1 MGGCST
7 MSNELGE
14 AIRSLVNERGISE
27 DLVLDTIKGF
37 LLAAYKRKFGTA
49 DNAVVQF
56 NEANDDVQLFAKKMI
71 VEDDDFDGAFDEIS
85 YSEALELH
93 EECEVGDELLIPIDP
108 KTFDRISV
116 QSAKQKARQDLK
128 DIQKDTLYSEFRTK
142 ENEMIIGYYQRE
154 QNGDIY
160 IDLGK
165 VEGILPKRFQSPREA
180 YRKNDKIKCFVYQV
194 IKPEKGQ
201 LQVILSRTHPEFVK
215 KLFELEI
222 PEIYDHSIEIYKIVR
237 EPGFRTKVAVYSRRD
252 DLDPVGACVGLKG
265 IRIQTIMR
273 EMEGERID
281 VLRYDPNPI
290 EFIRNALAPAEV
302 KRVVV
307 LDENKRT
314 AVAVVEESQLSLA
327 IGKQGLNVRLANKLV
342 DWVIDVKTVDQFKDM
357 DLGSMTKER
366 VESLFTPEPTIE
378 QEFEEDE
385 MLLGQIPELSQELV
399 AKFNFH
405 DVYTVEEFV
414 NLSKEELDLFSDI
427 TADEISSVHDILSEY
442 VDIVEEEPDGEADT
456 EFQCPECGHP
466 ISPDMTVCPNCH
478 VGLSFEEVEIDEE

>member
-1 MGGCST
+1 M
-7 MSNELGE
+7 
-14 AIRSLVNERGISE
+14 
-27 DLVLDTIKGF
+27 
-37 LLAAYKRKFGTA
+37 
-49 DNAVVQF
+49 
-56 NEANDDVQLFAKKMI
+56 
-71 VEDDDFDGAFDEIS
+71 
-85 YSEALELH
+85 
-93 EECEVGDELLIPIDP
+93 
-108 KTFDRISV
+108 
-116 QSAKQKARQDLK
+116 
-128 DIQKDTLYSEFRTK
+128 
-142 ENEMIIGYYQRE
+142 
-154 QNGDIY
+154 
-160 IDLGK
+160 
-165 VEGILPKRFQSPREA
+165 
-180 YRKNDKIKCFVYQV
+180 
-194 IKPEKGQ
+194 
-201 LQVILSRTHPEFVK
+201 SRTHPEFVK

-252 DLDPVGACVGLKG
+252 DLDPVGACVLKG

-442 VDIVEEEPDGEADT
+442 VDIVEEEPDGEAET

>member
-71 VEDDDFDGAFDEIS
+71 VEDDDFDGAIDEIS

-442 VDIVEEEPDGEADT
+442 VDIVEEEPDGEAET

>member
-1 MGGCST
+1 

-71 VEDDDFDGAFDEIS
+71 VEDDDFDGAIDEIS

-222 PEIYDHSIEIYKIVR
+222 PEIYDYSIEIYKIVR

-442 VDIVEEEPDGEADT
+442 VDIVEEEPDGEAET

>member
-1 MGGCST
+1 

-442 VDIVEEEPDGEADT
+442 VDIVEEEPDGEAET

>member
-1 MGGCST
+1 
-7 MSNELGE
+7 
-14 AIRSLVNERGISE
+14 
-27 DLVLDTIKGF
+27 
-37 LLAAYKRKFGTA
+37 
-49 DNAVVQF
+49 
-56 NEANDDVQLFAKKMI
+56 MI
-71 VEDDDFDGAFDEIS
+71 VEYDDFDGAFDEIS

>member
-1 MGGCST
+1 

-37 LLAAYKRKFGTA
+37 LLAAYKWKFGTA

-71 VEDDDFDGAFDEIS
+71 VEDDDFDGAIDEIS

-442 VDIVEEEPDGEADT
+442 VDIVEEEPDGEAET

>member
-1 MGGCST
+1 

-27 DLVLDTIKGF
+27 DLVLETIKGF

-56 NEANDDVQLFAKKMI
+56 NETNDDVQLFARKMI
-71 VEDDDFDGAFDEIS
+71 VEDDDFDGDITEIPH
-85 YSEALELH
+85 SEAMELH
-93 EECEVGDELLIPIDP
+93 EDCEVGDEILIPIDP

-128 DIQKDTLYSEFRTK
+128 DIQKDTLYSEFKTK

-160 IDLGK
+160 VDLGK
-165 VEGILPKRFQSPREA
+165 VEGILPKRYQSPREA

-194 IKPEKGQ
+194 EKPEHGQ
-201 LQVILSRTHPEFVK
+201 LRVILSRTHSEFVK

-222 PEIYDHSIEIYKIVR
+222 PEIYDHSIEIFKIVR
-237 EPGFRTKVAVYSRRD
+237 EPGFRTKVAVYTRRE

-281 VLRYDPNPI
+281 VLRYDTNPI
-290 EFIRNALAPAEV
+290 EFIKNALAPAEV
-302 KRVVV
+302 KKVVI
-307 LDENKRT
+307 LDEVKRT
-314 AVAVVEESQLSLA
+314 AIAVVDETQLSLA

-342 DWVIDVKTVDQFKDM
+342 DWVIDVKTVDQFREM
-357 DLGSMTKER
+357 DLGATVKER
-366 VESLFTPEPTIE
+366 VDALFAQEPTIE
-378 QEFEEDE
+378 QEFDEDE
-385 MLLGQIPELSQELV
+385 MLLSQIPELGSALIEKL
-399 AKFNFH
+399 NFH
-405 DVYTVEEFV
+405 DIYTVEEFV
-414 NLSKEELDLFSDI
+414 NLTQEELAEFDDI
-427 TADEISSVHDILSEY
+427 TDEDVLRIHEILEDY
-442 VDIVEEEPDGEADT
+442 VDIVEEEVDEQQEY

-466 ISPDMTVCPNCH
+466 ISTDMTVCPNCH
-478 VGLSFEEVEIDEE
+478 VGLSFEEVELDEE

>member
-71 VEDDDFDGAFDEIS
+71 VEDDDFDGAIDEIS

-366 VESLFTPEPTIE
+366 VESLFTLEPTIE

-385 MLLGQIPELSQELV
+385 MLLSQIPELSQELV

-414 NLSKEELDLFSDI
+414 NLSKEELDVFSDI

>member
-1 MGGCST
+1 

>member
-165 VEGILPKRFQSPREA
+165 
-180 YRKNDKIKCFVYQV
+180 
-194 IKPEKGQ
+194 
-201 LQVILSRTHPEFVK
+201 
-215 KLFELEI
+215 
-222 PEIYDHSIEIYKIVR
+222 
-237 EPGFRTKVAVYSRRD
+237 
-252 DLDPVGACVGLKG
+252 
-265 IRIQTIMR
+265 
-273 EMEGERID
+273 
-281 VLRYDPNPI
+281 
-290 EFIRNALAPAEV
+290 
-302 KRVVV
+302 
-307 LDENKRT
+307 
-314 AVAVVEESQLSLA
+314 
-327 IGKQGLNVRLANKLV
+327 
-342 DWVIDVKTVDQFKDM
+342 
-357 DLGSMTKER
+357 
-366 VESLFTPEPTIE
+366 
-378 QEFEEDE
+378 
-385 MLLGQIPELSQELV
+385 
-399 AKFNFH
+399 
-405 DVYTVEEFV
+405 
-414 NLSKEELDLFSDI
+414 
-427 TADEISSVHDILSEY
+427 
-442 VDIVEEEPDGEADT
+442 
-456 EFQCPECGHP
+456 
-466 ISPDMTVCPNCH
+466 
-478 VGLSFEEVEIDEE
+478 